1 MWNIVIG
8 ILMII
13 AGLSGKFALIGTNSS
28 SGLALF
34 GAAILV
40 WGIVQKVRGRQ

>member
-13 AGLSGKFALIGTNSS
+13 AGLSGKFALIGTGSS
-28 SGLALF
+28 NALA
-34 GAAILV
+34 AAGVAVLV
-40 WGIVQKVRGRQ
+40 WGIFQLARARK

>member
-13 AGLSGKFALIGTNSS
+13 AGLSGRFALIGTNSS
-28 SGLALF
+28 MGLAVL
-34 GAAILV
+34 GAVVLV
-40 WGIVQKVRGRQ
+40 WGIVQVTRGRR